1 MQDPI
6 SNFFQV
12 TDPSRPVLLEEDNPQ
27 PMGAVEEEAIREDV
41 ELVREKLKESIKE
54 TSSRIPDLLDL
65 AFQMQEPAMMDSA
78 TRMLT
83 ALSKLSTD
91 LIGVDLRVL
100 QESKKTGPREP
111 VVLPGEEPEVGKQRV
126 VTEATAA
133 EILNIIN
140 KSRAE
145 SQ

>member
-12 TDPSRPVLLEEDNPQ
+12 TDPARPILPEEDNPE

-41 ELVREKLKESIKE
+41 ELVREKLKEAVKE

-111 VVLPGEEPEVGKQRV
+111 VVLSEEEPEVGKQRV